1 MQSKKRVAVVLAVL
15 AMSMLVVG
23 PVLAK
28 PLSIDPAPEPPAAV
42 GGLYVTSE
50 DNENNNHQGIADD
63 DMDLYLDG
71 SDEIEPIEFNIFV
84 DAETCSPGELTLMVG
99 NLQSSEHQV
108 FLNGHL
114 LGNLVG
120 DEIGW
125 VEVLFEVPQASL
137 QKGKNL
143 VEVDLVG
150 EDSIL
155 VAWGAL
161 AVEPCQVEEEFVPE
175 PGSIL
180 LFGSG
185 LAGLAGYAAVRWR
198 GRS

>member
-1 MQSKKRVAVVLAVL
+1 MLSKKPVAVVLAVL

-28 PLSIDPAPEPPAAV
+28 PLSIPPAPEPPAAV

-63 DMDLYLDG
+63 DMGIYLDG

-99 NLQSSEHQV
+99 NLESSEHKV

-120 DEIGW
+120 GEIGW
-125 VEVLFEVPQASL
+125 VEVILDVPQASL

-155 VAWGAL
+155 VDWGAL

-198 GRS
+198 ARS